1 MSDKKNWG
9 STVLGWFVEKGAQ
22 DGAVAADAT
31 PPADAPQQPAQ
42 DLPPA
47 AFFQSEPPA
56 AKGGNVDYDGVFD
69 AAGISAE
76 ERDQVSK
83 AAGMLKTLPS
93 AEDAVKR
100 QIVAASLKAFG
111 IPIEKI
117 IETSAHEIQALEG
130 YIRTTAAETQ
140 KKSDDAD
147 RKVQQFQQEIERIR
161 AAAQQTVEEQKQVM
175 EACNAKKLEVQTIL
189 EFFGQEAV
197 AGVVRDSPK
206 LHDPSQ
212 TKS

>member
-1 MSDKKNWG
+1 MSDKKTWG
-9 STVLGWFVEKGAQ
+9 TTVLGWFVEKNAQ
-22 DGAVAADAT
+22 DGAAAIEASPPPDA
-31 PPADAPQQPAQ
+31 QQPAE

-47 AFFQSEPPA
+47 AFFQSEPPV

-130 YIRTTAAETQ
+130 YIRNGAAETQ
-140 KKSDDAD
+140 KKSDDSE
-147 RKVQQFQQEIERIR
+147 RKIQQFQQEVERIR
-161 AAAQQTVEEQKQVM
+161 AAMQQTVEEQKQVM
-175 EACNAKKLEVQTIL
+175 EACNAKKLEVQSIL

-197 AGVVRDSPK
+197 AGVVRDSPR